1 MFTQKFSEL
10 DSFFVQTVA
19 NLTKQD
25 DEKTREL
32 EQTAQNLNR
41 TIREKDEEI
50 SSLQESTRTLQRT
63 NQQLK
68 EELES
73 LKTVNELQLDDVK
86 RINTDLEKEVWKL
99 FV

>member
-10 DSFFVQTVA
+10 DYYFVQTAA

-32 EQTAQNLNR
+32 EQTVQNLNR

-86 RINTDLEKEVWKL
+86 RINRDLEKEVWKL